1 MPGVLC
7 TTGGASATVANPW
20 GASMRSHRSSS
31 DSHASS
37 RPIWQRFRQ
46 WLPVVLAASIGSS
59 AIAQEIPKAI
69 DPPKAVVPGTPMP
82 TATPQK
88 EEKPEKLYTVS
99 FEDTQWSKVFEWLQK
114 ETGLTFITTVKP
126 TGSVTIKSNK
136 KYTLPE
142 LLDLLNELLAQQKY
156 VILRGAQTF
165 SIHPADEK
173 LPLNSVAQITL
184 EELAKRGDTEVV
196 RVVIALKTVIAEDVA
211 PQAKKLLST
220 FGEVAPFGSNQL
232 IITDK
237 MRNIRAIKSYID
249 ELEKD
254 ITDQFTHTCKF
265 IRASDAANRLRDVL
279 VDANTQ
285 VNTAS
290 AAQGAPQWGGGW
302 NGGGWQQPPQQ
313 DSRKGGTSTT
323 ERRFRS
329 VQIGVVEQTNTILMT
344 GPADKIVAATNLI
357 KQIDAGK
364 IPRPVGGDIE
374 WKSYNVA
381 AGTAEAL
388 AKQLAEQYKGTS
400 IKFITNGT
408 GQIMAS
414 GYPAD
419 HLDIQAQLRMP
430 EGAKANIDVVVIP
443 LSISDPVKMAETLTK
458 FLGSTGLTVEA
469 KTDGVVGVLL
479 RGAPEQIDAA
489 RAIIYAQEGKPGA
502 SSEKTRTLTID
513 KANAGVLAEKIAEMA
528 AKMGKP
534 VVVFD
539 PNRPA
544 PKKAPEP
551 APAPAPAPGPMKIGQ
566 APEATP
572 TLSPNRILQAN
583 AQLVDPGKQKE
594 APPAEPKKGNAL
606 RIAVIG
612 NKLIIQGDDPADV
625 QLLQELVTL
634 YTRPSTTGDEQYIVW
649 KLRYASAEAAAE
661 LLTEIFNGP
670 AQPAAGGRTG
680 RGGGGGGLAALNPL
694 ALLSS
699 LTGSSS
705 SGPTDPKSGRIRVVA
720 EKSSNSLIIVKASQ
734 LDLLTMEDLLKKAI
748 DNGEP
753 PEGGV
758 PQTYMVQLKYAKA
771 TDMATTI
778 RNLFGTTSSSS
789 SRNTQQRSPLPFPF
803 GQPQQQQP
811 SGPEFTVQADDTTNK
826 LLINTTETT
835 FLQVKKLID
844 ELDLASKDSADYV
857 DIMSVKGISPTQ
869 VETIIDL
876 LAGRPAKVPQQQN
889 QRGGFG
895 GQQGGFGG
903 QQGGFGGQQGGFGG
917 GNPFGGGISPFG
929 GGFGGGGTRGGG
941 TRGGG
946 GRQAMLDGGGG
957 RDFFEYRDM
966 EVPSAQTGLYDPEA
980 QSNRTSDWEPAY
992 AVLPAVVTEG
1002 SFLPFGTTR
1011 FIQVQF
1017 SNGSAVQAQPP
1028 GTLVDPSAKPKDPMQ
1043 PGNLPNLPGQTFPA
1057 VNPQVTATP
1066 IESLGI
1072 VIIRGRTKEEVEAI
1086 KKLIAE
1092 ISKTTQEAAQ
1102 INLRVVPLENG
1113 DATLIVNELSQIF
1126 SRIQVSA
1133 GVTTFPQGG
1142 QQNLGFGGVGFGG
1155 QQNNQRAQ
1163 TLGSLLLFPLP
1174 RFNSILL
1181 GVPKSREDDI
1191 IKEIRKLDVPN
1202 SPQMK
1207 PTAYPLKRSAAQIA
1221 ATQVQNFFNQR
1232 YPGEQLAQNQIRVT
1246 FDVQSNTIFVQAS
1259 PADQRDIAELI
1270 KFLDTRTSEAVNE
1283 VKVIRLRNALSD
1295 ELAQVLITTLTS
1307 NVLSP
1312 QANLQAGLLP
1322 GGVGGQAPAGGG
1334 VAPLQQGGGIQAGGG
1349 GFGQQQGGLGA
1360 QQNRGGA
1367 TGTLTGQFTGLSTKS
1382 MTLKFSNKG
1391 ETYESGYLED
1401 AHLVSDARINALIVT
1416 APPKTMR
1423 LIESL
1428 INELD
1433 GVSAA
1438 KAFVNIFPLK
1448 KADAQVVQQLILQ
1461 LFSGAA
1467 RTGGGGGGLGQQGLG
1482 AQNAGGSTR
1491 PLLTL
1496 TSAPSDGATLIDLR
1510 LTADPRTNTLIVAGS
1525 QNDLEL
1531 IRSVIARL
1539 EDAESPLYT
1548 NQVYHLRNQAAA
1560 DVVTAVQAFLT
1571 NAANIQNSP
1580 FQVSGNTT
1588 YQTLSRQFA
1597 MQAEAVSNRILIS
1610 ATPQL
1615 MTEIIRL
1622 IEKIDAAP
1630 PQVLVQVL
1638 IAEVQLNNNQEFGV
1652 EAGLQSPILF
1662 ARGTTAGSPGVPGF
1676 NFNSTAALPNGNLAK
1691 QGSVAFQGL
1700 GNLGVGRSGS
1710 TGVGGFVLSAA
1721 SDTFNLLIRALNAQG
1736 RVDVLSRPQL
1746 MLTDNQTG
1754 FFQVGQNFPR
1764 LDAAILTGV
1773 GTSQQSIVYEQTGI
1787 LLRVTPRISPEG
1799 RVLMRV
1805 EPQII
1810 TPTPT
1815 PISLGGGLQAFAFNT
1830 QTVQTTVQAADG
1842 ETIILGGLIRK
1853 SDSKTEN
1860 KVPWL
1865 GDLPWVGAAF
1875 RYRTQQQER
1884 RELLVIVTPHIV
1896 KNEADMQKL
1905 LADEARRMSYSSN
1918 DVACIHGHG
1927 LNLLTGKGA
1936 VAPWTATATTTAP
1949 GSAST
1954 STSSDILEI
1963 PAAALPAGMLPIT
1976 PNRTSPGLPD
1986 SLPLP
1991 LPGTTGMAP
2000 PANVP
2005 GNLQPIP
2012 ANRPESISAMIPAR
2026 QNNPVNTFPG
2036 TVPSGSMMLPA
2047 GGRSGSSAKEGST
2060 WKVFGR

>member
-1 MPGVLC
+1 M
-7 TTGGASATVANPW
+7 
-20 GASMRSHRSSS
+20 
-31 DSHASS
+31 
-37 RPIWQRFRQ
+37 
-46 WLPVVLAASIGSS
+46 
-59 AIAQEIPKAI
+59 
-69 DPPKAVVPGTPMP
+69 
-82 TATPQK
+82 
-88 EEKPEKLYTVS
+88 
-99 FEDTQWSKVFEWLQK
+99 
-114 ETGLTFITTVKP
+114 
-126 TGSVTIKSNK
+126 
-136 KYTLPE
+136 
-142 LLDLLNELLAQQKY
+142 
-156 VILRGAQTF
+156 
-165 SIHPADEK
+165 
-173 LPLNSVAQITL
+173 
-184 EELAKRGDTEVV
+184 
-196 RVVIALKTVIAEDVA
+196 
-211 PQAKKLLST
+211 
-220 FGEVAPFGSNQL
+220 
-232 IITDK
+232 
-237 MRNIRAIKSYID
+237 
-249 ELEKD
+249 
-254 ITDQFTHTCKF
+254 
-265 IRASDAANRLRDVL
+265 
-279 VDANTQ
+279 
-285 VNTAS
+285 
-290 AAQGAPQWGGGW
+290 
-302 NGGGWQQPPQQ
+302 
-313 DSRKGGTSTT
+313 
-323 ERRFRS
+323 
-329 VQIGVVEQTNTILMT
+329 
-344 GPADKIVAATNLI
+344 
-357 KQIDAGK
+357 
-364 IPRPVGGDIE
+364 
-374 WKSYNVA
+374 
-381 AGTAEAL
+381 
-388 AKQLAEQYKGTS
+388 
-400 IKFITNGT
+400 
-408 GQIMAS
+408 
-414 GYPAD
+414 
-419 HLDIQAQLRMP
+419 
-430 EGAKANIDVVVIP
+430 
-443 LSISDPVKMAETLTK
+443 
-458 FLGSTGLTVEA
+458 
-469 KTDGVVGVLL
+469 
-479 RGAPEQIDAA
+479 
-489 RAIIYAQEGKPGA
+489 
-502 SSEKTRTLTID
+502 
-513 KANAGVLAEKIAEMA
+513 
-528 AKMGKP
+528 
-534 VVVFD
+534 
-539 PNRPA
+539 
-544 PKKAPEP
+544 
-551 APAPAPAPGPMKIGQ
+551 
-566 APEATP
+566 
-572 TLSPNRILQAN
+572 
-583 AQLVDPGKQKE
+583 
-594 APPAEPKKGNAL
+594 
-606 RIAVIG
+606 
-612 NKLIIQGDDPADV
+612 
-625 QLLQELVTL
+625 
-634 YTRPSTTGDEQYIVW
+634 
-649 KLRYASAEAAAE
+649 
-661 LLTEIFNGP
+661 
-670 AQPAAGGRTG
+670 
-680 RGGGGGGLAALNPL
+680 
-694 ALLSS
+694 
-699 LTGSSS
+699 
-705 SGPTDPKSGRIRVVA
+705 
-720 EKSSNSLIIVKASQ
+720 
-734 LDLLTMEDLLKKAI
+734 
-748 DNGEP
+748 
-753 PEGGV
+753 
-758 PQTYMVQLKYAKA
+758 
-771 TDMATTI
+771 
-778 RNLFGTTSSSS
+778 
-789 SRNTQQRSPLPFPF
+789 
-803 GQPQQQQP
+803 
-811 SGPEFTVQADDTTNK
+811 
-826 LLINTTETT
+826 
-835 FLQVKKLID
+835 
-844 ELDLASKDSADYV
+844 
-857 DIMSVKGISPTQ
+857 
-869 VETIIDL
+869 
-876 LAGRPAKVPQQQN
+876 
-889 QRGGFG
+889 
-895 GQQGGFGG
+895 
-903 QQGGFGGQQGGFGG
+903 
-917 GNPFGGGISPFG
+917 
-929 GGFGGGGTRGGG
+929 
-941 TRGGG
+941 
-946 GRQAMLDGGGG
+946 
-957 RDFFEYRDM
+957 
-966 EVPSAQTGLYDPEA
+966 
-980 QSNRTSDWEPAY
+980 
-992 AVLPAVVTEG
+992 
-1002 SFLPFGTTR
+1002 PFGTTR

-1017 SNGSAVQAQPP
+1017 SGTLAAQQPS
-1028 GTLVDPSAKPKDPMQ
+1028 TLVDPSAPPKDPMQ
-1043 PGNLPNLPGQTFPA
+1043 PGTMPNLPGQTFPA

-1086 KKLIAE
+1086 KKLISE
-1092 ISKTTQEAAQ
+1092 IAKTTQEAAQ

-1133 GVTTFPQGG
+1133 GATTFPQGG

-1207 PTAYPLKRSAAQIA
+1207 PTPYALKRSAAQIV

-1246 FDVQSNTIFVQAS
+1246 FDVQSNTLFVQAS

-1283 VKVIRLRNALSD
+1283 VKVIRLKNALSD

-1312 QANLQAGLLP
+1312 QANLQAGLTP
-1322 GGVGGQAPAGGG
+1322 GGTGTGAAAGGG
-1334 VAPLQQGGGIQAGGG
+1334 VANFNQGGAQGGI
-1349 GFGQQQGGLGA
+1349 GQQQGGLGA

-1391 ETYESGYLED
+1391 ETHESGYLED

-1461 LFSGAA
+1461 LFSSTT
-1467 RTGGGGGGLGQQGLG
+1467 RTGGGGGGGFGQQGLG

-1539 EDAESPLYT
+1539 EDSESPLYT

-1597 MQAEAVSNRILIS
+1597 MQAEPVSNRILIS

-1630 PQVLVQVL
+1630 PQVVVQVL
-1638 IAEVQLNNNQEFGV
+1638 IAEVQLNNNQEFGI

-1662 ARGTTAGSPGVPGF
+1662 ARGTTAGSPGTPGF

-1710 TGVGGFVLSAA
+1710 SGVGGFVLSAA

-1746 MLTDNQTG
+1746 TLTDNQTG

-1764 LDAAILTGV
+1764 LDTAVLTGV
-1773 GTSQQSIVYEQTGI
+1773 GTSQQGIVYEQTGI

-1805 EPQII
+1805 EPQIV

-1918 DVACIHGHG
+1918 DVAAIHGHG

-1936 VAPWTATATTTAP
+1936 IAPWTATASTIAP
-1949 GSAST
+1949 GSV
-1954 STSSDILEI
+1954 STSSEILEI
-1963 PAAALPAGMLPIT
+1963 PAAALPAGMTPSA
-1976 PNRTSPGLPD
+1976 PNRSSPGLPD

-1991 LPGTTGMAP
+1991 LPGTTGMAQ

-2012 ANRPESISAMIPAR
+2012 ANRPESISATIPAR

-2036 TVPSGSMMLPA
+2036 TVPNGGMMLPA
-2047 GGRSGSSAKEGST
+2047 GGRSSSSAKEGST